1 MSNRMC
7 HIRLILLSIYTRFFK
22 GLMFSI
28 SSKLDHRSL
37 TMSLSNHDRRM
48 SDQSSINTATR
59 NSSLKHQQH
68 KPRELKV
75 EYSAVSQKA
84 TVQSTETVSDTQ
96 VIYVYCSPR
105 LKHTLIFIF
114 RFLLIAYCVTV
125 PIFVFILHQKSN
137 ENIAKINDFEAAFK
151 RHVHLTSKGSEQK
164 KGDTEASRKRRDAS
178 LAQKIFDSS
187 YKQTTDDENLERKLK
202 EFNHTVHKYKIK

>member
-1 MSNRMC
+1 
-7 HIRLILLSIYTRFFK
+7 
-22 GLMFSI
+22 MFSI

-37 TMSLSNHDRRM
+37 TMSLSNHERRM

-59 NSSLKHQQH
+59 TSSLKHQQH

-84 TVQSTETVSDTQ
+84 IVKSTETVSDTQ

-137 ENIAKINDFEAAFK
+137 ENISKINEFEAAFK
-151 RHVHLTSKGSEQK
+151 RHVHLTTSKESDPGTDAE
-164 KGDTEASRKRRDAS
+164 GSRKRRD
-178 LAQKIFDSS
+178 LARAQMLFNKS
-187 YKQTTDDENLERKLK
+187 YKQNKTDDKDLERKMK
-202 EFNHTVHKYKIK
+202 EFNSTIQKYRIK